1 MSMIDLIGR
10 IEKRFGKEAIASKN
24 DNTIEF
30 ISSGSILLDRALGGG
45 WARGRICEVYGNP
58 SSGKS
63 TAAIHLAVEIQKL
76 GKAVG
81 YVDTE
86 QAMDPVYMK
95 ALGLD
100 MSPEKW
106 ILSQP
111 NTAEEALEIVKE
123 MCEEKE
129 IGLVVLDSVA
139 GLTPVVL
146 NNSEA
151 GEQKIGLVARLMSQQ
166 LNVLKNICKKNNT
179 ILMCINQVREKIG
192 GGFGFGAPS
201 TETTGGKALK
211 FYSSQRVEFARI
223 GSEKEG
229 DEQVANKTRCTV
241 KKNKVAIPFKKCD
254 ISIRFGVGFDR
265 IQEILNLAVDQ
276 GICIK
281 KGSFFYWGEE
291 RLGQG
296 LAQTRE
302 NLEKDKALFD
312 ELKEAVIQKLNENE
326 DNEFEN

>member
-1 MSMIDLIGR
+1 MSDLIGR
-10 IEKRFGKEAIASKN
+10 IEKRFGKEAIVSKN
-24 DNTIEF
+24 NSNTVEF
-30 ISSGSILLDRALGGG
+30 VSSGSILLDNILGGG
-45 WARGRICEVYGNP
+45 WARGRIVEVFG
-58 SSGKS
+58 SESCGKS
-63 TAAIHLAVEIQKL
+63 TAAIHAAVEMQKL

-86 QAMDPVYMK
+86 QAMDPIYMK

-111 NTAEEALEIVKE
+111 DTAEQALEIVKE
-123 MCEEKE
+123 MCDEKE

-139 GLTPVVL
+139 GLTPTTL

-151 GEQKIGLVARLMSQQ
+151 GDQKIGLIARLMSQQ
-166 LNVLKNICKKNNT
+166 LNVLKNTCKKNNVL
-179 ILMCINQVREKIG
+179 LMCINQIRDKVG
-192 GGFGFGAPS
+192 GGLGFGAPS
-201 TETTGGKALK
+201 TQTTGGRALK
-211 FYSSQRVEFARI
+211 FYASQRVEFTRI

-254 ISIRFGVGFDR
+254 ISIRFGVGFDK

-302 NLEKDKALFD
+302 NLEKDPALFE
-312 ELKEAVIQKLNENE
+312 ELKNTVIQKLNEDENNE
-326 DNEFEN
+326 SEN